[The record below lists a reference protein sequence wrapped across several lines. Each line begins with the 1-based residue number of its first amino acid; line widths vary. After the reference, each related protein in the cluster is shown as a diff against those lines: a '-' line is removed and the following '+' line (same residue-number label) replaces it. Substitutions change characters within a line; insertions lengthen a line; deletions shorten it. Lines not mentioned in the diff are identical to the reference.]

1 MDFFK
6 RLEGIFFGPK
16 PVFGSLAEKAIWVDM
31 LIVLLIALSIYSL
44 LIAPYAKNEQ
54 LQMTKESTK
63 LKERMGEDRFN
74 QMVARM
80 EGPTTT
86 WQFIQTALGAPLY
99 LVLALVLQSLVLLM
113 FGRFVSTQG
122 SFRQLFSALVHASA
136 INVLLGNAVRLVLV
150 LMRKSVM
157 QTTTSLALLFPKME
171 VTSTAFMVL
180 AQIDFFQL
188 WLFGILAYGLAAI
201 FKFDLKKAL
210 FISYTVWFLKA
221 LVNIGFGILAM
232 SFLR

>member
-1 MDFFK
+1 MNFYN
-6 RLEGIFFGPK
+6 RLAGIFFSPK
-16 PVFGSLAEKAIWVDM
+16 PVFGSLAEKPIWVDM
-31 LIVLLIALSIYSL
+31 LIVLLIALSVYSL
-44 LIAPYAKNEQ
+44 LIAPYAKQEQ
-54 LQMTKESTK
+54 LQVTKESTK
-63 LKERMGEDRFN
+63 LKERMGEERFN

-86 WQFIQTALGAPLY
+86 WQVIQTALGAPLY
-99 LVLALVLQSLVLLM
+99 LILALVLQSLVLLM

-122 SFRQLFSALVHASA
+122 SFKQVFSAVVHASA

-180 AQIDFFQL
+180 AQVDFFQL

-201 FKFDLKKAL
+201 FKIDIKKAL

-221 LVNIGFGILAM
+221 LVNIGFGVLLL
-232 SFLR
+232 SFVR